1 MTNQPSPEYANWGS
15 FRLTPII
22 ICIMQNYN
30 SYLLYY
36 TISILITV
44 EMPEKNI
51 CEYQES
57 IVRSMLP
64 GSYIHACI
72 MKRQN
77 TSLGNMPMY
86 MYTPDR

>member
-1 MTNQPSPEYANWGS
+1 
-15 FRLTPII
+15 
-22 ICIMQNYN
+22 
-30 SYLLYY
+30 
-36 TISILITV
+36 
-44 EMPEKNI
+44 MPEKNI

-72 MKRQN
+72 MMRQN

-86 MYTPDR
+86 MYTSDR